1 MSKVNHPSH
10 YQSANGIEVIDVI
23 EAFTEELNG
32 IVAFDIGNVIKYVC
46 RFNNKNGVEDL
57 KKAKWYLEHA
67 IDKLELKEVQ
77 HG

>member
-10 YQSANGIEVIDVI
+10 YQSTNGIEVIDVI

-32 IVAFDIGNVIKYVC
+32 IMAFDIGNVIKYVC

-67 IDKLELKEVQ
+67 IDKLELKEV
-77 HG
+77 